1 MAQYELSVLHNLHT
15 AKEQLKKDL
24 VRSLVSDLQKDAV
37 WIAAILSDL
46 SDDGMIPSNVSA
58 VMNTIVDG
66 LKKLDSALQTNTKVD
81 N

>member
-1 MAQYELSVLHNLHT
+1 MGGVDDST
-15 AKEQLKKDL
+15 APPIFSWKEKQLKKDL

-46 SDDGMIPSNVSA
+46 SDDGAIPSNVSA

-66 LKKLDSALQTNTKVD
+66 LKKLDSVLQTNE
-81 N
+81 